1 MRPNNAVEFFNIH
14 SDRWARCKKNM
25 VKHSSQIRQ
34 GFTLIELLITIAI
47 IGIIAVVSFVV
58 LDPGTRF
65 QDSRDAAR
73 WTDVTAILDAVK
85 IDQVDNRGAY
95 FTALQNATA
104 DFSFMISDGATC
116 SFADCIEASPA
127 PTACVNFADLETGNY
142 LADIPTSPNT
152 GGSSWSD
159 AGTGYYVRRSSGNII
174 TIGSC
179 DAESAASISVS
190 R

>member
-1 MRPNNAVEFFNIH
+1 
-14 SDRWARCKKNM
+14 M
-25 VKHSSQIRQ
+25 VKHSSQTHR

-85 IDQVDNRGAY
+85 VDQVDRRGQY
-95 FTALQNATA
+95 FTALQAATP
-104 DFSFMISDGATC
+104 DTYMISGVASAVGCSAAATPC
-116 SFADCIEASPA
+116 DVT
-127 PTACVNFADLETGNY
+127 PTSCLDFFTGLEGNY
-142 LADIPTSPNT
+142 LANVPQSPN
-152 GGSSWSD
+152 G
-159 AGTGYYVRRSSGNII
+159 AGTWTNATSGYYVTKASGGII
-174 TIGSC
+174 TVGAC
-179 DAESAASISVS
+179 ESEGAPSISVS